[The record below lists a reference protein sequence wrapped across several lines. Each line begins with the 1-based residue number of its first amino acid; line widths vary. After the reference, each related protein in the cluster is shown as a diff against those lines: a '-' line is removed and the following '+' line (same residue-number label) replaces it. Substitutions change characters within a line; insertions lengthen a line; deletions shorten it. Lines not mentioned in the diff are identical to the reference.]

1 MANKRKAPQEKNAGF
16 HATVLGLGKEAWC
29 LTSTE
34 TIRLIRDGENKDLNN
49 NRYRVN
55 LPMNRSFE
63 SCIVQC
69 GVLTLFYLKLKL
81 DRKVILFYLKV
92 KIEEEKKRERKKK
105 TVLSETESRK

>member
-1 MANKRKAPQEKNAGF
+1 M
-16 HATVLGLGKEAWC
+16 
-29 LTSTE
+29 
-34 TIRLIRDGENKDLNN
+34 NN

-92 KIEEEKKRERKKK
+92 KIEGEKREREKK

>member
-92 KIEEEKKRERKKK
+92 KIEEQKRERKKDC
-105 TVLSETESRK
+105 SI